1 MCVLTSIVRYNKKV
15 ALGFQLTAV
24 SIARFGSHYCWARAA
39 CDQFDMQTFGWSH
52 VCVLYACLAWFNAM
66 QVIREDA
73 GNGVFVA
80 GAREVPVSSLEEC
93 LHHLA
98 VGEQNRWG

>member
-1 MCVLTSIVRYNKKV
+1 ML
-15 ALGFQLTAV
+15 
-24 SIARFGSHYCWARAA
+24 
-39 CDQFDMQTFGWSH
+39 
-52 VCVLYACLAWFNAM
+52 CLFFTK

-98 VGEQNRWG
+98 VGEQNRCVRTCMHARVCVSWHGKEPAPPGSGGAEQVCV